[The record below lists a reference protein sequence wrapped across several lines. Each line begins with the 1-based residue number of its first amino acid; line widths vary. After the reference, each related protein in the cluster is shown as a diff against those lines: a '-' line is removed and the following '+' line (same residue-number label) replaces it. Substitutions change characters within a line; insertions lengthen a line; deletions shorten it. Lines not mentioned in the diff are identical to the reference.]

1 VTLTLTLARGMPVA
15 TLARGMPVADPTP
28 GNGPSDAGL
37 WAALLGGDLD
47 AFDAL
52 YDRHAEAVHR
62 LLVRRV
68 GAQDAPDLTAEVFT
82 RAWAHRDRIRL
93 AETGGLRPWLL
104 GTALNVARA
113 HIERA
118 ATAGQLAQR
127 LATQGSPPEDPI
139 GDALDR
145 LDDAVAL
152 PHARAALA
160 SLSLDDQEVL
170 LLCVLEGLTPTD
182 AALALGQRPGSV
194 RSRLT
199 RARRRLATAYE
210 RTWNEGSR
218 P

>member
-1 VTLTLTLARGMPVA
+1 MSPTLTLAPG
-15 TLARGMPVADPTP
+15 LPVADPTP
-28 GNGPSDAGL
+28 DLPDPDTDAGL
-37 WAALLGGDLD
+37 WAATLLGDLS

-52 YDRHAEAVHR
+52 YDRHVDAVHR

-68 GAQDAPDLTAEVFT
+68 GEQDAADLTAEVFA

-93 AETGGLRPWLL
+93 AESGGLRPWLL

-113 HIERA
+113 HGERA
-118 ATAGQLAQR
+118 ASAGR
-127 LATQGSPPEDPI
+127 LAHRLAGQGSPPEDPI
-139 GDALDR
+139 ADAIDR

-160 SLSLDDQEVL
+160 SLSVDDQEVL

-182 AALALGQRPGSV
+182 AALALGQRPSSV

-199 RARRRLATAYE
+199 RARRRLAAAYE
-210 RTWNEGSR
+210 RTWNEGRQS
-218 P
+218 

>member
-1 VTLTLTLARGMPVA
+1 MSLTLTLAERS
-15 TLARGMPVADPTP
+15 PVADGTAV
-28 GNGPSDAGL
+28 GAGQPSDAGL
-37 WAALLGGDLD
+37 WTALLGGDLV

-68 GAQDAPDLTAEVFT
+68 GEQDAADLTAEVFT

-93 AETGGLRPWLL
+93 AESGGLRPWLF
-104 GTALNVARA
+104 GTALNVARGYG
-113 HIERA
+113 ERA
-118 ATAGQLAQR
+118 ASAGRLAHRLAGQ
-127 LATQGSPPEDPI
+127 GSAPEDPI
-139 GDALDR
+139 GEVIDR

-160 SLSLDDQEVL
+160 SLSLADQEVL

-182 AALALGQRPGSV
+182 AATALGQRPSSV

>member
-1 VTLTLTLARGMPVA
+1 
-15 TLARGMPVADPTP
+15 MPVADPTP
-28 GNGPSDAGL
+28 ASGPSDAGL

-62 LLVRRV
+62 LLARRV
-68 GAQDAPDLTAEVFT
+68 GAQDARDLTAEVFT
-82 RAWAHRDRIRL
+82 RAWAHRDRIRV
-93 AETGGLRPWLL
+93 AESGGLRPWLL

-113 HIERA
+113 HIERT
-118 ATAGQLAQR
+118 ATAGQLVQR
-127 LATQGSPPEDPI
+127 LAGQGSPPEDPI
-139 GDALDR
+139 ADALDR

-152 PHARAALA
+152 PHAHAALA

-182 AALALGQRPGSV
+182 AALALGQRPSSV

-199 RARRRLATAYE
+199 RARRRLANAYE
-210 RTWNEGSR
+210 RTWTEGRR

>member
-1 VTLTLTLARGMPVA
+1 MSPTLTLARG
-15 TLARGMPVADPTP
+15 LPVADPTP
-28 GNGPSDAGL
+28 DLPDPDTDAGL
-37 WAALLGGDLD
+37 WAATLLGDLS

-52 YDRHAEAVHR
+52 YDRHADAVHR

-68 GAQDAPDLTAEVFT
+68 GQQDAPDLTAEVFA

-93 AETGGLRPWLL
+93 AESGGLRPWLL

-113 HIERA
+113 HGERA
-118 ATAGQLAQR
+118 ASAGR
-127 LATQGSPPEDPI
+127 LAHRLAGQGSPPQDPI
-139 GDALDR
+139 ADAIDR

-160 SLSLDDQEVL
+160 SLSVDDQEVL

-182 AALALGQRPGSV
+182 AALALGQRPSSV

-210 RTWNEGSR
+210 RTWNEGRQS
-218 P
+218 

>member
-1 VTLTLTLARGMPVA
+1 M
-15 TLARGMPVADPTP
+15 ADPRP
-28 GNGPSDAGL
+28 GHRTGYDLDAPL
-37 WAALLGGDLD
+37 WTALLGGDLD
-47 AFDAL
+47 AFDGL

-68 GAQDAPDLTAEVFT
+68 GTQDAADLTAEVFT

-93 AETGGLRPWLL
+93 ANPGGLRPWLL
-104 GTALNVARA
+104 GTALNVART
-113 HIERA
+113 HTERA
-118 ATAGQLAQR
+118 ASSGR
-127 LATQGSPPEDPI
+127 LAERLAHHGALLEDPI
-139 GDALDR
+139 ADLIDT

-170 LLCVLEGLTPTD
+170 TLCLLGGLTPTD
-182 AALALGQRPGSV
+182 AALALGQRPSSV

-210 RTWNEGSR
+210 RTWKETNQS
-218 P
+218 

>member
-1 VTLTLTLARGMPVA
+1 MGVTLTLTLAERS
-15 TLARGMPVADPTP
+15 PVAD
-28 GNGPSDAGL
+28 GAAVGAEQPSDAGL
-37 WAALLGGDLD
+37 WTALLGGDLV

-68 GAQDAPDLTAEVFT
+68 GEQDAADLTAEVFT
-82 RAWAHRDRIRL
+82 QAWAHRDRIRL
-93 AETGGLRPWLL
+93 AESGGLRPWLF
-104 GTALNVARA
+104 GTALNVARG
-113 HIERA
+113 HGERA
-118 ATAGQLAQR
+118 ASGGRLAHRLAGQGL
-127 LATQGSPPEDPI
+127 PPEDPI
-139 GDALDR
+139 GEVIDR

-160 SLSLDDQEVL
+160 SLSLADQEVL

-182 AALALGQRPGSV
+182 AAVALRQRPSSV

-199 RARRRLATAYE
+199 RARRRLAAAYE

-218 P
+218 S

>member
-1 VTLTLTLARGMPVA
+1 MTLTLTLARGMPVA
-15 TLARGMPVADPTP
+15 DPTP
-28 GNGPSDAGL
+28 ANGPPDAAL

-47 AFDAL
+47 AFDTL

-82 RAWAHRDRIRL
+82 RAWAHRDRIRV
-93 AETGGLRPWLL
+93 AESGGLRPWLL
-104 GTALNVARA
+104 GTALNVARG
-113 HIERA
+113 HIERTA
-118 ATAGQLAQR
+118 AAGQLAQR
-127 LATQGSPPEDPI
+127 LAGQGSPPEGPI
-139 GDALDR
+139 GDTIDR

-152 PHARAALA
+152 PHAHAALA

-199 RARRRLATAYE
+199 RARRRLANAYE
-210 RTWNEGSR
+210 RTWAEGSR